1 MVTLQHFSGTWT
13 AEQRCQNQNGTFF
26 LKLTVCELNINK
38 GRLLFYFRIFSL
50 NPYTVPH
57 STLSVPKLPPVIL

>member
-1 MVTLQHFSGTWT
+1 MDSWT
-13 AEQRCQNQNGTFF
+13 KMSKTKQYFF
-26 LKLTVCELNINK
+26 LKLTVFELNINK
-38 GRLLFYFRIFSL
+38 GRLLFYFGIFSL